1 MDEQLKLIPSDPE
14 KQEAS
19 AHQLKMV
26 YHELASTGQLVPR
39 HIFVDFAQSYGNC
52 SSCFG
57 NGVTLDKELIGDDTW
72 DQAKEDFTGYNTQV
86 SLSKFQ

>member
-19 AHQLKMV
+19 ARQLKMV

-39 HIFVDFAQSYGNC
+39 HIFVDFA
-52 SSCFG
+52 
-57 NGVTLDKELIGDDTW
+57 
-72 DQAKEDFTGYNTQV
+72 
-86 SLSKFQ
+86 